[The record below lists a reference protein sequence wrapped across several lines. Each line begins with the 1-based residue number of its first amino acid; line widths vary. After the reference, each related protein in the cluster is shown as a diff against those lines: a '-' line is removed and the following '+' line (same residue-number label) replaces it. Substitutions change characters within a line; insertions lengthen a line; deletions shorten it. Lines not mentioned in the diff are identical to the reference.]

1 MTIVTEALPFLG
13 MVLVLLGLNGLLVA
27 CEISLVKLRYSQ
39 MDEAMLERLRR
50 RRVLRRMLDSADQTA
65 RLIRFGKT
73 ASTIAIGLLLMGLI
87 GGAVT
92 RAGGTVSTWLLGA
105 LVFLVAV
112 LAHYLLGEIIPR
124 AIALHNPI
132 KALRFTGPPV
142 ALLGLLV
149 WPIMALIRLMR
160 TLVERIS
167 GFNMK
172 DDLNPLDVEVQ
183 IRALGDDAPA
193 LSPQV
198 RKIINRALQ
207 MRELTVHDI
216 LLPRNQVQYFDYAD
230 PPAENLELAR
240 KTGHTRFPLCEG
252 DLDHCFGIIH
262 IKDIFR
268 HRGSFG
274 QIDLKKIKRDITRM
288 SVEEPVVDALQKM
301 LRLRTHM
308 ALVMDDFGGVLGV
321 VTLEAILEELVGEIQ
336 DEFDHEESQIIK
348 IGPETFR
355 ISGLT
360 PLHDV
365 EERLEIDLDA
375 EEVSTFGG
383 LITGTLG
390 RLPEEGELLQIQRLA
405 ITVRHVDEMRVQHA
419 DVRIVPGDEDAET
432 NED

>member
-1 MTIVTEALPFLG
+1 MTWFTDALPFFGL
-13 MVLVLLGLNGLLVA
+13 MLILLALNAILVA
-27 CEISLVKLRYSQ
+27 CEISLVKLRYSH
-39 MDEAMLERLRR
+39 MEEATLERLRR
-50 RRVLRRMLDSADQTA
+50 RQVLRRMLDNADQTA

-73 ASTIAIGLLLMGLI
+73 GSTIAIGMLLMAII

-92 RAGGTVSTWLLGA
+92 RLGGSLAAWLLGM

-112 LAHYLLGEIIPR
+112 LAHYLIGEIIPR
-124 AIALHNPI
+124 GFALHNPI
-132 KALRFTGPPV
+132 RSLRFTGPPV
-142 ALLGLLV
+142 ALLGLV
-149 WPIMALIRLMR
+149 AWPIMALIRFMR
-160 TLVERIS
+160 SLVERVS
-167 GFNMK
+167 GFNLK

-183 IRALGDDAPA
+183 IRALGDDTPA
-193 LSPQV
+193 LPAQV

-230 PPAENLELAR
+230 PLPENLELAR
-240 KTGHTRFPLCEG
+240 TTGHTRFPLCDG
-252 DLDHCFGIIH
+252 DLDHCFGIVH

-268 HRGSFG
+268 CSGSPD
-274 QIDLKKIKRDITRM
+274 QLDLKKIKRDITRM
-288 SVEEPVVDALQKM
+288 GVDEPVVDALQKM

-375 EEVSTFGG
+375 GDVSTFGG

-390 RLPEEGELLQIQRLA
+390 RLPEEGELLQIGTLA
-405 ITVRHVDEMRVQHA
+405 ITVRQVDEMRVQHA
-419 DVRIVPGDEDAET
+419 DVRLIPVMEAGGDDAS
-432 NED
+432 

>member
-1 MTIVTEALPFLG
+1 
-13 MVLVLLGLNGLLVA
+13 
-27 CEISLVKLRYSQ
+27 
-39 MDEAMLERLRR
+39 
-50 RRVLRRMLDSADQTA
+50 
-65 RLIRFGKT
+65 
-73 ASTIAIGLLLMGLI
+73 
-87 GGAVT
+87 
-92 RAGGTVSTWLLGA
+92 
-105 LVFLVAV
+105 
-112 LAHYLLGEIIPR
+112 
-124 AIALHNPI
+124 
-132 KALRFTGPPV
+132 
-142 ALLGLLV
+142 
-149 WPIMALIRLMR
+149 MR

-216 LLPRNQVQYFDYAD
+216 LLPRNQVQYFDYED

-240 KTGHTRFPLCEG
+240 KTGHTRFPLCQG

-268 HRGSFG
+268 HRGSFD

-301 LRLRTHM
+301 L
-308 ALVMDDFGGVLGV
+308 
-321 VTLEAILEELVGEIQ
+321 TLEAILEELVGEIQ

-390 RLPEEGELLQIQRLA
+390 RLPEEGELLQIQNLA

-419 DVRIVPGDEDAET
+419 DVRIVPGVEDAET
-432 NED
+432 HED